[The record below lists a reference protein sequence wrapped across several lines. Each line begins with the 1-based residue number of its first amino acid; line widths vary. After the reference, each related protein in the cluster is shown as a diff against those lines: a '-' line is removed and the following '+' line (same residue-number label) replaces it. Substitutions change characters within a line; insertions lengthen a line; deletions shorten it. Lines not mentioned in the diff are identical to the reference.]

1 MEAIINS
8 TNEAVVANMLRMINA
23 RKAETHKAAAEVSVS
38 VTAEAEANTT
48 GKEVKVDLVQ
58 AVSAM
63 RELEQITTDR
73 QVWQDTAFKTSNDML
88 YGILERCYAY
98 YYKMSGESDAAKSAR
113 EGFKLYVQSRNMV
126 FKKSTHTISK
136 ILACVFGADRR
147 RVSAYGI
154 ALRSALQNKV
164 TTSDLAAYLANSG
177 GVEELRLAKSP
188 NAMTLKTKAATA
200 TSWVGGYELATVK
213 SEQLSQNLDSA
224 NVGSQHVLLV
234 TQCADGSFTVHGIVS
249 NTGVVD
255 AALAAFY
262 TKHKSSKATET
273 AATEVAETQADLNAL
288 IATAAAETHQ

>member
-8 TNEAVVANMLRMINA
+8 KNDAALANVLRMINESKEA
-23 RKAETHKAAAEVSVS
+23 RLKARAEASVS
-38 VTAEAEANTT
+38 VPAETEANTT

-58 AVSAM
+58 AVTAM
-63 RELEQITTDR
+63 KELEQITTDR
-73 QVWQDTAFKTSNDML
+73 QVWQDTAYKTSNDML

-98 YYKMSGESDAAKSAR
+98 YYKMSGESDAAKSVR
-113 EGFKLYVQSRNMV
+113 EGFKLYVQSRDLN

-136 ILACVFGADRR
+136 ILACVFGTDRR
-147 RVSAYGI
+147 RVSAYSI

-164 TTSDLAAYLANSG
+164 TTSDLAAYLANAG

-188 NAMTLKTKAATA
+188 TAMTVKTKAATA

-213 SEQLSQNLDSA
+213 SEQLSRNLDAA

-273 AATEVAETQADLNAL
+273 ASAEVADTQADLNAL